1 MKKTITIL
9 LALLIISAGI
19 FEACRKPDDFFPE
32 LDKTEFSEN
41 FEGSFAAPLIDTEIS
56 LLKFIPEDESS
67 NFWIEV
73 DDQNLIHLRMTGEN
87 LATHPVSSI
96 FPLYDYPLASGT
108 EIQIDSFDV
117 VAEMTDLEFNN
128 EMFDGNVY
136 LADPRITIL
145 LNNEIPIVTYY
156 RLDTLEMRDSDDNP
170 ILHNEY
176 TNYPISAPENMGET
190 AEDSILID
198 KNRVPSLPDAFFP
211 VPSYLKL
218 HVTIGNPEV
227 QTLPYE
233 LSGDEAISLTADID
247 IPTDLRIEN
256 LQVKDTMNFMDLS
269 ENEGIESVSLK
280 IKFNNG
286 LPLGA
291 MTQIYIADSLQSGG
305 AGTVI
310 DSLFTDTENEEIT
323 NEGWLL
329 ESAQT
334 DSEGIVTT
342 GTENFLIVT
351 LDKERLNKLQEQ
363 KASKLIVST
372 RINTY
377 NSEAGSYVK
386 LLSSYKLGL
395 KIAVKLD
402 FAIQNE

>member
-1 MKKTITIL
+1 MKQTIRIL

-19 FEACRKPDDFFPE
+19 FDACRKPDDMFTE
-32 LDKTEFSEN
+32 IDKTEFSEN

-56 LLKFIPEDESS
+56 LLKFIPDDESS

-73 DDQNLIHLRMTGEN
+73 DEQNLIHLRMTGEN
-87 LATHPVSSI
+87 LAAHPVSDI
-96 FPLYDYPLASGT
+96 YPDYLYPLASGT
-108 EIQIDSFDV
+108 EIQVDSFEV
-117 VAEMTDLEFNN
+117 VAEMTELEFNN
-128 EMFDGNVY
+128 ELFDGNVY
-136 LADPRITIL
+136 LADPRIKIL

-156 RLDTLEMRDSDDNP
+156 RLDTLEMRDSEDNP
-170 ILHNEY
+170 ILYNEY
-176 TNYPISAPENMGET
+176 ENYLISAPENIGET

-198 KNRVPSLPDAFFP
+198 KNRVPNLPDAFFP

-218 HVTIGNPEV
+218 HVTIGNPSV
-227 QTLPYE
+227 QNLPYD
-233 LSGDEAISLTADID
+233 LTGDESISLNADID

-256 LQVKDTMNFMDLS
+256 LQVKDTMNFMDL
-269 ENEGIESVSLK
+269 NDTEGLESLSLK

-291 MTQIYIADSLQSGG
+291 LTQIYITDSIQSGG

-310 DSLFTDTENEEIT
+310 DSLFTDTDREGIT

-342 GTENFLIVT
+342 GADNFMLIT
-351 LDKERLNKLQEQ
+351 LDKERINKLKEQ
-363 KASKLIVST
+363 NASKIIVST
-372 RINTY
+372 KINSY

-386 LLSSYKLGL
+386 LLASYKLGL

-402 FAIQNE
+402 FAIQN

>member
-1 MKKTITIL
+1 MKKTIRIL
-9 LALLIISAGI
+9 LALLILSAGI
-19 FEACRKPDDFFPE
+19 FDACRKPDDFFPE
-32 LDKTEFSEN
+32 TDKISISES

-56 LLKFIPEDESS
+56 LIKFIPEDESS

-117 VAEMTDLEFNN
+117 VAEMNDIEFNN
-128 EMFDGNVY
+128 ELFDGNVY
-136 LADPRITIL
+136 LADPRIKIM

-156 RLDTLEMRDSDDNP
+156 RLDTLEMEDSEGNP
-170 ILHNEY
+170 ILYNEQ
-176 TNYPISAPENMGET
+176 TNYTISAPENTGET
-190 AEDSILID
+190 ALDSILID
-198 KNRVPSLPDAFFP
+198 KNRIPSLPEAFFP

-218 HVTIGNPEV
+218 HVTIGNPVV
-227 QTLPYE
+227 QNLPYD
-233 LSGDEAISLTADID
+233 LSGDESISLNADID

-256 LQVKDTMNFMDLS
+256 VQVKDTMNFMDLS
-269 ENEGIESVSLK
+269 ENEGLESLSLK

-291 MTQIYIADSLQSGG
+291 LTQIYIADSLQSGG
-305 AGTVI
+305 AGTII
-310 DSLFTDTENEEIT
+310 DSLFTDTSREGIT

-329 ESAQT
+329 ESAET
-334 DSEGIVTT
+334 DTDGIVTT
-342 GTENFLIVT
+342 KAENFIIIT
-351 LDKERLNKLQEQ
+351 IDKDRLNKLQEQ
-363 KASKLIVST
+363 KASKIIVSSK
-372 RINTY
+372 INTY

-386 LLSSYKLGL
+386 LLASYKLGL
-395 KIAVKLD
+395 QIAAKLD
-402 FAIQNE
+402 FSVQN